1 MEKTVR
7 LVSIIL
13 AITVPSISLIGA
25 LAVLFYRVG
34 TLEKQD
40 TTKLENRITA
50 QWKVVSEIQ
59 RNQNRFLGEWEFI
72 KDTVRDNEQQI
83 DALRSFR

>member
-1 MEKTVR
+1 M
-7 LVSIIL
+7 
-13 AITVPSISLIGA
+13 IGA

-40 TTKLENRITA
+40 TTKLENRIST

-59 RNQNRFLGEWEFI
+59 RTQNRFLGEWEFI
-72 KDTVRDNEQQI
+72 KDKVRDNEQQI
-83 DALRSFR
+83 DSLRSFR